1 MTLLWLITVLL
12 AGGAL
17 SWLLGSPLLGSLLFG
32 SSLLG
37 RANTRLPRWI
47 ALATLL
53 LAGGMLVEIWHG
65 GPLPG
70 RSWYAEVALPWIPR
84 FGIGLQLGLD
94 GLSLLMVALTVVLG
108 IVAVLASGDE
118 IKHRHGFYH
127 FNVLWMVAGVIGVFT
142 AFDLF
147 LFYFFWEVML
157 IPAYLLIAVWG
168 AEQRQR
174 AAMQFFVFTQSSG
187 LLMLLSFLVLVY
199 AHHAVTGVVT
209 FNYFALLGTQ
219 FAPALAQWAMIG
231 LVIAF
236 LVKLPGVPFHT
247 WLPDAYTQAPTG
259 GSILLAGIMSKTGA
273 YGLLRFVVPMFPEA
287 SRTLHWPMMLLGAL
301 GVVYGGMLAFAQS
314 DVKRLVAYSSLSHMG
329 FVLLG
334 IFAWNEL
341 ALQGAVLQMVAHGV
355 SIAALFVIVG
365 VLAQRVG
372 SREVSRMSGVWA
384 AAPKLGAMGL
394 IVLVATLGMPGFGNF
409 VAEFMVLLG
418 TFKVSVAVVVVA
430 GAGLVL
436 AALYA
441 LSLMQRAFQGPP
453 GNTVIADIGVA
464 QLTLLLSLIGALVY
478 LGVHPQ
484 PVFDLWAPTLSE
496 LSARVPGL

>member
-1 MTLLWLITVLL
+1 MTLLWLIALLL

-17 SWLLGSPLLGSLLFG
+17 AWLSGEVHP
-32 SSLLG
+32 
-37 RANTRLPRWI
+37 RLPKLA

-53 LAGGMLVEIWHG
+53 LAGGLTIEIWLG
-65 GPLPG
+65 GMLPG
-70 RSWYAEVALPWIPR
+70 QAWYAEVAVPWIPR
-84 FGIGLQLGLD
+84 FGIGLHLGLD
-94 GLSLLMVALTVVLG
+94 GLSLLMVALTFVIG
-108 IVAVLASGDE
+108 IVAVLAADDE
-118 IKHRHGFYH
+118 IKSRHGFYQ
-127 FNVLWMVAGVIGVFT
+127 FNVLWTIAGVVGVFT

-168 AEQRQR
+168 HEHRQR

-219 FAPALAQWAMIG
+219 FAPGLAQWAMIG
-231 LVIAF
+231 LIIAF
-236 LVKLPGVPFHT
+236 LVKLPGVPLHT

-259 GSILLAGIMSKTGA
+259 GSILLAGVMSKTGA

-287 SRTLHWPMMLLGAL
+287 ARSLHWPMMLLGAL
-301 GVVYGGMLAFAQS
+301 GVVYGGVLAFAQS
-314 DVKRLVAYSSLSHMG
+314 DVKRLVAYSSLAHMG

-334 IFAWNEL
+334 IFAWNEV

-355 SIAALFVIVG
+355 SIAALFIIVG
-365 VLAQRVG
+365 RLTQRMGTRELSRLGGLWAHAPRLG
-372 SREVSRMSGVWA
+372 S
-384 AAPKLGAMGL
+384 MGL

-418 TFKVSVAVVVVA
+418 AYRVDVTVVVIA

-436 AALYA
+436 AALYS

-453 GNTVIADIGVA
+453 GDTVFADIGA
-464 QLTLLLSLIGALVY
+464 TELALLLALTAAMIY

-484 PVFDLWAPTLSE
+484 PVFDLWAPTLAE
-496 LSARVPGL
+496 LIARVPGL